1 MLNFPHLPP
10 GTSAKSPLPLL
21 PQGWLG
27 VPPSD
32 AQALQKRAI
41 NIGIIIGIGI
51 DISIDIGID
60 IGIGIGISTVKQ
72 ESY

>member
-1 MLNFPHLPP
+1 MCDFSNCHLKIILNFSHLPP

-21 PQGWLG
+21 PQGWPV

-41 NIGIIIGIGI
+41 GIGV
-51 DISIDIGID
+51 G
-60 IGIGIGISTVKQ
+60 IGIGIGIGMSTAKQ